1 MLFLLQKK
9 KNTEVFFIIT
19 TLKRSPR
26 PRMFIEIAQYYLK
39 KWDYISTLHCIFI
52 EDCFLVFLFLFT
64 EQQIRCYRIN
74 CPNLNSP
81 KLNYPNAIERWLSP
95 P

>member
-74 CPNLNSP
+74 GSHLNTT
-81 KLNYPNAIERWLSP
+81 KLNHPNAIKRQAFNP
-95 P
+95 